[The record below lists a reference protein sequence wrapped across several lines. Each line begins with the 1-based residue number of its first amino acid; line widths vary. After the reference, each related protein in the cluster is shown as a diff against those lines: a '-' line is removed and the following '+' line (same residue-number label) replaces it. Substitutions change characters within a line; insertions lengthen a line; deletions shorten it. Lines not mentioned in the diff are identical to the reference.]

1 MLSPTTE
8 LDAINTMLA
17 SIGEAPV
24 NAVEDSG
31 VVDAVMARNTLRTV
45 SREVQA
51 RGWHYN
57 TEKDYTLTPSFPE
70 KHLVLPRNV
79 LRADTVGSYQPIDVV
94 VRGNRLYDR
103 RRHTFEFDKPV
114 KVDMIVLL
122 DFDELPEAAR
132 LYITL
137 RSSRIFQERVVGSAD
152 LSQFT
157 MKDELRALVMM
168 QEHEA
173 DTADYN
179 MLTDNYA
186 VARVL
191 DR

>member
-1 MLSPTTE
+1 MLSPSTE
-8 LDAINTMLA
+8 LDAINTMLS

-31 VVDAVMARNTLRTV
+31 VVDAVMARNILRST
-45 SREVQA
+45 SREVQS

-57 TEKDYTLTPSFPE
+57 TDKDYVLTPTYPDKE
-70 KHLVLPRNV
+70 IRIPLNAIRV
-79 LRADTVGSYQPIDVV
+79 DTVGTHKNIDVV
-94 VRGNRLYDR
+94 VRGNKLYDR
-103 RRHTFEFDKPV
+103 RRHTFQFDQAV
-114 KVDMIVLL
+114 TVDMIVLL
-122 DFDELPEAAR
+122 DFDDIPEAAR
-132 LYITL
+132 VYITL
-137 RSSRIFQERVVGSAD
+137 RSARIFQERVVGSAD

-157 MKDELRALVMM
+157 QRDELRALVAM

-179 MLTDNYA
+179 MLTDSYD
-186 VARVL
+186 VWRVL